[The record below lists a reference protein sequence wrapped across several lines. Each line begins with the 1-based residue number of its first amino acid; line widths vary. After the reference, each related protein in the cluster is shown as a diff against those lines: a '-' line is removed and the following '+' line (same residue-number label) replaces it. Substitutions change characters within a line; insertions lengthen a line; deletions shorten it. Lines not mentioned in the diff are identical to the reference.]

1 MDHLGFLLSAVAQ
14 DAFGQ
19 VRGRG
24 GFFTELG
31 REALQVCTMHRGEAP
46 AAPRGRPRCS
56 VPEPSRLHRLGRCAV
71 QQDRPG
77 HEGQLGQPLST
88 LGRKDKLPCSAQHLL
103 RSQGQPFDR
112 PAIAIERVQLGPR
125 QGQRRVQKEGLVKA
139 RIMDQHGAEGRCARS
154 AVYLQRTENCRARK
168 QVVSLPSRLRGR
180 GR

>member
-46 AAPRGRPRCS
+46 AAAPRGRPRCS

-77 HEGQLGQPLST
+77 HEGQLGQP
-88 LGRKDKLPCSAQHLL
+88 
-103 RSQGQPFDR
+103 FDR

-125 QGQRRVQKEGLVKA
+125 QGQRRVQKEGCVF
-139 RIMDQHGAEGRCARS
+139 R
-154 AVYLQRTENCRARK
+154 
-168 QVVSLPSRLRGR
+168 
-180 GR
+180 